1 MSRVGYV
8 YDDTYLEHTL
18 PGHPESASRLNAIMT
33 HLEAEG
39 VLSQMM
45 RLDPRD
51 ASTEEVLLAHTRSL
65 LEEVAAA
72 VPSGHAWLDI
82 DTYLAPGSYRAALRA
97 AGGVVAAVDAV
108 ISRELDSAF
117 CFVRPPGHHATPDRA
132 MGFCLFNNVA
142 IAALHT
148 LGNRGLARV
157 AIIDF
162 DVHHGNGTQD
172 IFWAD
177 PRALYFST
185 HQHPFYPGTG
195 NWDETGAGEGQGMTV
210 NVPFPRGCGDD
221 AHLAAV
227 DEICAPALRR
237 FRPELILVSAGFD
250 AHFADPLA
258 GQLVSTR
265 GYYDVATAL
274 RGLAEELCEGRIV
287 FALEGGYDLDAIAWS
302 SQACADA
309 LLGNEFASDPLGPA
323 PTVRGPDVSTLLDRI
338 KGVHGLS

>member
-8 YDDTYLEHTL
+8 YDELYLEHTV
-18 PGHPESASRLNAIMT
+18 PGHPESARRLTAIMG
-33 HLEAEG
+33 HLESEG
-39 VLSQMM
+39 VLTRLT
-45 RLDPRD
+45 RLDSGD
-51 ASTEEVLLAHTRSL
+51 ASTTQVLLAHTRSL
-65 LEEVAAA
+65 LEEVSAA
-72 VPSGHAWLDI
+72 VPSGHTWLDT
-82 DTYLAPGSYRAALRA
+82 DTYLTPGSYRAALRA
-97 AGGVVAAVDAV
+97 AGGVVTSVDAV
-108 ISRELDSAF
+108 ISGELDSAF

-142 IAALHT
+142 IAAMHA
-148 LGNRGLARV
+148 LGAGGLGRV

-177 PRALYFST
+177 PRVLYFST

-195 NWDETGAGEGQGMTV
+195 NWDEVGMGHGRGTTV
-210 NVPFPRGCGDD
+210 NVPFPRGCGDE
-221 AHLAAV
+221 AYMAAL
-227 DEICAPALRR
+227 EAICAPVLRR

-265 GYYDVATAL
+265 GYYEIAVML
-274 RGLAEELCEGRIV
+274 WRLAEELCQGRIV

-302 SQACADA
+302 AHACVDA
-309 LLGNEFASDPLGPA
+309 LLGDEFTPDPLGAAPA
-323 PTVRGPDVSTLLDRI
+323 VRGPDVSSLLDRI
-338 KGVHGLS
+338 KDLHGLG